1 MLKILFLG
9 TSGSM
14 PTVARSLPAILIK
27 REGEAILF
35 DCGEGTQRQMMRC
48 RTGIN
53 LSSVFITHWHADH
66 FLGLPGLV
74 HTMSFQN
81 RTDKLAIYGP
91 RWAGIPNLFALI
103 SPQFEVDFIEVS
115 PGDLIDLGSFF
126 VKPFAVDHGTNS
138 CGYVFEERERPGKF
152 NREKAEELGLKPG
165 PLYKTLQNGKSIS
178 VGGRV
183 IAPEQVIGPMR
194 PGRKVVYTGDTRPS
208 DLVIRAAKSA
218 DILIHEATLAADLK
232 EYATTVGHSTAGEAA
247 QVAQRAG
254 VLTLILTHIS
264 SRYANTTQLLE
275 EARLIFPNTVV
286 AEDLLELEVLYK
298 DRTEHSKI
306 KRTERISN
314 V

>member
-27 REGEAILF
+27 RDGEAVLF

-48 RTGIN
+48 RTGFN

-66 FLGLPGLV
+66 FLGLPGLI

-81 RTDKLAIYGP
+81 RSNKLAIYGP
-91 RWAGIPNLFALI
+91 RWAGLPNLFSLI
-103 SPQFEVDFIEVS
+103 NPQFDVDFIEVS

-126 VKPFAVDHGTNS
+126 VEVFAVDHGTTS
-138 CGYVFEERERPGKF
+138 FGYIFEEHERPGKF
-152 NREKAEELGLKPG
+152 DREKAEQLGLKPG
-165 PLYKTLQNGKSIS
+165 PLYKTLQNGES
-178 VGGRV
+178 VSVAGRV
-183 IAPEQVIGPMR
+183 ISPEQIIGPIR
-194 PGRKVVYTGDTRPS
+194 PGRKIVYTGDTRPS
-208 DLVIRAAKSA
+208 NHVIQAAENADL
-218 DILIHEATLAADLK
+218 LIHEATLAADLK
-232 EYATTVGHSTAGEAA
+232 EYAKTVGHSTAAEAA
-247 QVAQRAG
+247 QIAQGAR
-254 VLTLILTHIS
+254 VLTLMLTHIS

-275 EARLIFPNTVV
+275 EARLIFPDTFV

-298 DRTEHSKI
+298 DRIEHI
-306 KRTERISN
+306 EPKRADRISN